1 MTYLTL
7 MRRIVCCSLLFGA
20 SAFAADSLAPRDPA
34 PDFNLT
40 SQSGSQVSLKSY
52 KGSWVILFFFG
63 DHSSEDVRL
72 EARNL
77 QKDLAKFDSYHAVV
91 VGIGRTSP
99 ESNRIWA
106 DKDGLT
112 FTLLSDLDQT
122 TAKAY
127 AVPADG
133 SKSAG
138 DGGIYEMIVTPDGR
152 VKLPRI
158 VTNDVDEES
167 NHLLAC
173 LQYFKDLAA
182 RAAS

>member
-1 MTYLTL
+1 MTYTAL
-7 MRRIVCCSLLFGA
+7 MCRVLCCSVLLAA
-20 SAFAADSLAPRDPA
+20 SAFASDSPASGDSA
-34 PDFNLT
+34 PDFNLS

-52 KGSWVILFFFG
+52 KGTWVILFFFG
-63 DHSSEDVRL
+63 DHSSEDVLL

-77 QKDLAKFDSYHAVV
+77 QGDLAQFRSFNAEI

-106 DKDGLT
+106 DKNGLT
-112 FTLLSDLDQT
+112 FTLLSDPAQT

-127 AVPADG
+127 AVPENG

-138 DGGIYEMIVTPDGR
+138 EGGIYEMIVAPDGK

-158 VTNDVDEES
+158 VTNDVDGES
-167 NHLLAC
+167 AHLLAC
-173 LQYFKDLAA
+173 LQHFKDQTA
-182 RAAS
+182 RHAS